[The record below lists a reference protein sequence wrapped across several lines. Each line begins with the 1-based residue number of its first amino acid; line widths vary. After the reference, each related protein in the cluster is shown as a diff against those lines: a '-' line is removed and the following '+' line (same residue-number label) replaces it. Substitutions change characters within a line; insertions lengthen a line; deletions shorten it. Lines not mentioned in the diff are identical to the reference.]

1 MQPDQAFKAAE
12 RKQMVGRLIV
22 ALLLIIGCALFLLPF
37 YTSLS
42 MSLKTPTELATTS
55 AWSWPKKPT
64 FGNYSEVLTNPNVN
78 FIRLFWNTI
87 FVAVTATIGVILSA
101 SLVAYAFA
109 RINFIG
115 RDRLFILLLSTMM
128 LPAIVTMI
136 PTYLLFK
143 ELRWINTLL
152 PLTVPA
158 FFGGGAFNI
167 FLLRQFFMGIP
178 KELDEA
184 AKIEGAGHWVVYSRV
199 MMPLSGS
206 ALATVGIFCFIYNW
220 RDFMG
225 PLIYL
230 NDPNNQTLELG
241 LATYNSLRAEQWHLL
256 MAGSVMVT
264 IPLIILFL
272 MGQRYF
278 VKGITMTGIK

>member
-1 MQPDQAFKAAE
+1 MNPKAGV
-12 RKQMVGRLIV
+12 RFGKIVV
-22 ALLLIIGCALFLLPF
+22 ALLLASGSIVFLLPF

-42 MSLKTPTELATTS
+42 MSLKTPEELATTS
-55 AWSWPKKPT
+55 AWSWPQQPT
-64 FGNYSEVLTNPNVN
+64 WSNYSEVLTNPNVN
-78 FIRLFWNTI
+78 FLQLFLNTVI
-87 FVAVTATIGVILSA
+87 IAGLATIGVIASS

-109 RINFIG
+109 KMKFMG
-115 RDRLFILLLSTMM
+115 RDRLFVILLSTMM

-136 PTYLLFK
+136 PTYFLFK
-143 ELRWINTLL
+143 ELRWINTIL

-167 FLLRQFFMGIP
+167 FLLRQFFLGIP

-184 AKIEGAGHWVVYSRV
+184 AKIEGAGHWTIYSRIV
-199 MMPLSGS
+199 MPLSGS

-230 NDPNNQTLELG
+230 NEPEKQTLELG

-256 MAGSVMVT
+256 MAGSVLVT
-264 IPLIILFL
+264 LPLIVMFLF
-272 MGQRYF
+272 GQRYF
-278 VKGITMTGIK
+278 VKGMALSGLK

>member
-1 MQPDQAFKAAE
+1 MNPKLGV
-12 RKQMVGRLIV
+12 RIGKLLV
-22 ALLLIIGCALFLLPF
+22 ALLLASGSIVFLLPF

-42 MSLKTPTELATTS
+42 MSLKTPEELATTS
-55 AWSWPKKPT
+55 AWSWPQQPT
-64 FGNYSEVLTNPNVN
+64 WNNYSEVLTNPNVN
-78 FIRLFWNTI
+78 FLQIFLNTVI
-87 FVAVTATIGVILSA
+87 IAGLATAGVIASS

-109 RINFIG
+109 KMKFMG
-115 RDRLFILLLSTMM
+115 RDRLFVILLSTMM

-136 PTYLLFK
+136 PTYFLFK
-143 ELRWINTLL
+143 ELRWINTIL

-167 FLLRQFFMGIP
+167 FLLRQFFLGIP

-184 AKIEGAGHWVVYSRV
+184 AKIEGAGHWTIYSRIV
-199 MMPLSGS
+199 MPLSGS

-230 NDPNNQTLELG
+230 NEPEKQTLELG

-256 MAGSVMVT
+256 MAGSVLVT
-264 IPLIILFL
+264 LPLIVMFLF
-272 MGQRYF
+272 GQRYF
-278 VKGITMTGIK
+278 VKGMALSGLK